1 MMQSLWA
8 SLPAGSTSPV
18 DEHGGRVG
26 SRRLQ
31 VGHGV
36 PLVDAALLR
45 VDAALVEGHPGERD
59 APGEVVE
66 PA

>member
-1 MMQSLWA
+1 MHSLSA
-8 SLPAGSTSPV
+8 SPPAGSTSPV

-26 SRRLQ
+26 PGRLQ

-45 VDAALVEGHPGERD
+45 VDAALVEGHPGESN